1 MRRFFYASFIAIAT
15 LFSIVSCELFGPA
28 TNTTEGYIE
37 GIFTI
42 KAKTAVPE
50 LTDTFYYL
58 SNFDNFDL
66 KQGDRGF
73 MRIKYHFDTFYGA
86 STATWELD
94 KVISEI
100 PTNAMTAPTDIDSAK
115 MSSHI
120 NGVDFIYGFYEPV
133 WIWDN
138 KQNINVVYYTSG
150 KLGEFQMSPTG
161 VINDTLHLRLWSN
174 IDSGKIGAASLVT
187 FDLLQAKELLSE
199 EELNALSKLDTL
211 HTRITTL
218 YLGQKDDAPRLET
231 ITGGKCV
238 NPFRK

>member
-58 SNFDNFDL
+58 SNFNNFDL

-100 PTNAMTAPTDIDSAK
+100 PTNAMTAPADIDSAK

-120 NGVDFIYGFYEPV
+120 NGVDFIYGIYEPV

-161 VINDTLHLRLWSN
+161 VINDTLHLRLWSK

-199 EELNALSKLDTL
+199 EDLNALSKLDTL